1 MNMLLAIDNQPV
13 RSRES
18 AIPALRGV
26 AEAILVQLADG
37 RIDDAVRFM
46 SRQHLSPIALGF
58 VATCLLRQGIGEK
71 EIEAVLLH

>member
-13 RSRES
+13 RSRGS
-18 AIPALRGV
+18 AIPALRSV
-26 AEAILVQLADG
+26 ADALLVQLADG
-37 RIDDAVRFM
+37 RIDDAIRLM
-46 SRQHLSPIALGF
+46 SRQRLSPIALGF